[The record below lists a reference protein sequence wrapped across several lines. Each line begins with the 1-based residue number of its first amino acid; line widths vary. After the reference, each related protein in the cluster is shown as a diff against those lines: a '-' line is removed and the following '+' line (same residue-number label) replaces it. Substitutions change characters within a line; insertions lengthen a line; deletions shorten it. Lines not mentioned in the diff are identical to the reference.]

1 MVALLLLACTP
12 APDAPEELDA
22 LVGYLY
28 AHAMDEDDAAL
39 AAGGENLVA
48 WMDSRLAET
57 LEGYRVNNLDPEAL
71 AALDGRERS
80 AAGLLGAAVG
90 HESPH
95 TPWTLA
101 ASVALTSPLERNPE
115 RALDYRRENEVGLEC
130 FVAETCD
137 RMSFEAFSTS
147 ALPLGIEVE
156 SHVVQ
161 RMRWFTLPDGGAAY
175 IQSNFMVEPA
185 EVSVG
190 WLEVVAQYYAWV
202 SVPHGDGSR
211 NMIATWA
218 ETRLTGESVPESLG
232 VDLAIGTMQDDA
244 ATLDAWASAHPPQR

>member
-22 LVGYLY
+22 LVGYMF
-28 AHAMDEDDAAL
+28 AHAMDEDDTSL

-48 WMDSRLAET
+48 WMDTRLPET
-57 LEGYRVNNLDPEAL
+57 LAGYRVDNLDPEAL
-71 AALDGRERS
+71 AALDDRERG
-80 AAGLLGAAVG
+80 ADGLIGAAVG

-115 RALDYRRENEVGLEC
+115 RSLAYRRENEVGLDC

-137 RMSFEAFSTS
+137 RMTFDAYSTT
-147 ALPLGIEVE
+147 ALPLGIEVS

-161 RMRWFTLPDGGAAY
+161 RMRWFTLPDGGRAY
-175 IQSNFMVEPA
+175 IQANFMVEPA

-190 WLEVVAQYYAWV
+190 WLQVVAQYYAWV
-202 SVPHGDGSR
+202 SVPHEAGSR

-218 ETRLTGESVPESLG
+218 DTRLTGESVPESLG

-244 ATLDAWASAHPPQR
+244 DTLDAWATANPPQR